1 MDKKNIP
8 MSTLYTTSGTPP
20 ASDEKKFDIQGLLAR
35 RGSEKFLLHERFVNP
50 QIVRVLKTIGF
61 DKFYI
66 RGRGPH
72 LYDDA
77 NNKYLDLLSGWGV
90 FALGRNH
97 PVINKTLK
105 DILDAELPNLG
116 QMDIAPLAGLL
127 AEELISVAPNP
138 ALERVFF
145 TNSGTEAVEGS
156 IKLARAATGKG
167 KIVFCEGGFHGL
179 SMGSLSLNGS
189 EMFREGFGPFLPDCE
204 RVPFNDL
211 EALEQILNSK
221 DVAAFIVE
229 PIQGKGVNIPDD
241 EYLPE
246 AALLCRKYGA
256 LFIADEIQTGLGRTG
271 KMWAV
276 EHWGAEPDLL
286 LCAKALSGGQV
297 PVGAILG
304 RRDIFDRLF
313 SKMDRAVVHS
323 STFGTNNMAMAAGLA
338 TLHVL
343 RHEDLIAHTA
353 EMGQKILD
361 DMHPFIQRYDFVKD
375 VRGKGLMIGI
385 EFSSPKSLK
394 LKAAWKLLEVA
405 NESLFCQMILIPLL
419 KKHRVLA
426 QVAAHKG
433 HVIKLLPALIVD
445 DSDREWLVSAF
456 DDVIGS
462 CHRVPGAVWDLGRSL
477 VSHAR
482 AESR

>member
-1 MDKKNIP
+1 ML
-8 MSTLYTTSGTPP
+8 TVQTTPGTPP
-20 ASDEKKFDIQGLLAR
+20 VLGGKKFDIQDLLVR
-35 RGSEKFLLHERFVNP
+35 RGSERYHLHDRYVNP

-61 DKFYI
+61 DRFYV
-66 RGRGPH
+66 RGHGPH
-72 LYDDA
+72 LYDKA
-77 NNKYLDLLSGWGV
+77 GNKYLDLLNGWGV

-97 PVINKTLK
+97 PVVNQALK
-105 DILDAELPNLG
+105 DVLDADLSNLG

-127 AEELISVAPNP
+127 AEALISVAPSP

-156 IKLARAATGKG
+156 IKLAHAATGKG
-167 KIVFCEGGFHGL
+167 KIVFCDGAFHGL

-189 EMFREGFGPFLPDCE
+189 EMFREGFGPFLPGCE
-204 RVPFNDL
+204 RVAFNDL
-211 EALEQILNSK
+211 EALEQILSGG

-241 EYLPE
+241 DYLPE

-271 KMWAV
+271 RMWAV

-304 RRDIFDRLF
+304 RRDIFDKIF

-343 RHEDLIAHTA
+343 RRERLIEHSA
-353 EMGQKILD
+353 EMGRKILD
-361 DMHPFIQRYDFVKD
+361 DMRPFIQRYDFVKD
-375 VRGKGLMIGI
+375 IRGKGLMIGI
-385 EFSSPKSLK
+385 EFSAPKSLK
-394 LKAAWKLLEVA
+394 LKAAWKLLEAA

-419 KKHRVLA
+419 KTHQVLA

-433 HVIKLLPALIVD
+433 HVIKILPALIID
-445 DSDREWLVSAF
+445 DSDRKWLVSAF
-456 DDVIGS
+456 DDVIAS
-462 CHRVPGAVWDLGRSL
+462 SHRVPGALWELGRSL
-477 VSHAR
+477 AAHAR

>member
-1 MDKKNIP
+1 MP
-8 MSTLYTTSGTPP
+8 TVETTQKTPP
-20 ASDEKKFDIQGLLAR
+20 VTDENIFDIQDLLSR
-35 RGSEKFLLHERFVNP
+35 RGSEKFRLHERYLNP

-61 DKFYI
+61 DKFYV
-66 RGRGPH
+66 RGHGPH
-72 LYDDA
+72 LFDDA
-77 NNKYLDLLSGWGV
+77 GEKYLDLLSGWGV

-97 PVINKTLK
+97 PTVNQVLK
-105 DILDAELPNLG
+105 DVLDAELPNLG
-116 QMDIAPLAGLL
+116 QMDVAPLAGLL
-127 AEELISVAPNP
+127 AEQLIAIAPNP

-145 TNSGTEAVEGS
+145 TNSGTGAVEGS
-156 IKLARAATGKG
+156 IKLARTATGKSG
-167 KIVFCEGGFHGL
+167 IIFCEGAFHGL

-189 EMFREGFGPFLPDCE
+189 EMFREGFGPFLPGCE
-204 RVPFNDL
+204 RVPFNNL
-211 EALEQILNSK
+211 EALERVLNGG

-229 PIQGKGVNIPDD
+229 PIQGKGVHIPDD
-241 EYLPE
+241 DYLPE
-246 AALLCRKYGA
+246 AARLCTKYGA

-276 EHWGAEPDLL
+276 EHWGAQPDLL
-286 LCAKALSGGQV
+286 LTAKALSGGQV

-304 RRDIFDRLF
+304 RRDIFDKLF

-343 RHEDLIAHTA
+343 RRERLIEHTA
-353 EMGQKILD
+353 DMGRKILA
-361 DMHPFIQRYDFVKD
+361 DMRPFIERYDFVKD
-375 VRGKGLMIGI
+375 VRGKGLMIGL
-385 EFSSPKSLK
+385 EFGSPRSLK
-394 LKAAWKLLEVA
+394 LKAAWKLLKAA
-405 NESLFCQMILIPLL
+405 NESLFCQMVLIPLL

-433 HVIKLLPALIVD
+433 HVIKILPALVID

-456 DDVIGS
+456 DDVIDS
-462 CHRVPGAVWDLGRSL
+462 CHRVPGSVWDLGRSL
-477 VSHAR
+477 ASHAR

>member
-1 MDKKNIP
+1 MPTVDTI
-8 MSTLYTTSGTPP
+8 LGTPP
-20 ASDEKKFDIQGLLAR
+20 ISDENLLDIQDILAR
-35 RGSEKFLLHERFVNP
+35 RGSEKYSLHERYVNP

-61 DKFYI
+61 DKFYV
-66 RGRGPH
+66 RGHGPH
-72 LYDDA
+72 LFDEAD
-77 NNKYLDLLSGWGV
+77 NKYLDLLSGWGV

-97 PVINKTLK
+97 PVVNRTLK
-105 DILDAELPNLG
+105 DVLDAELPNLG

-127 AEELISVAPNP
+127 AEKLIAVAPNP

-156 IKLARAATGKG
+156 IKLARSATRKS
-167 KIVFCEGGFHGL
+167 KIVFCEGAFHGL

-189 EMFREGFGPFLPDCE
+189 VMFREGFGPFLPGCE
-204 RVPFNDL
+204 RVAFNDL
-211 EALEQILNSK
+211 EALERILSGG

-246 AALLCRKYGA
+246 ADRLCKKYGA

-271 KMWAV
+271 RMWAV
-276 EHWGAEPDLL
+276 EHWGAEPDIL

-304 RRDIFDRLF
+304 RRDIFDKLF

-343 RHEDLIAHTA
+343 RRERLIEHSA
-353 EMGQKILD
+353 EMGQKILE
-361 DMHPFIQRYDFVKD
+361 DMRPFIQRYDFVKD

-385 EFSSPKSLK
+385 EFSSPNSLK
-394 LKAAWKLLEVA
+394 LKAAWKLLEAA

-419 KKHRVLA
+419 KKHRILA

-433 HVIKLLPALIVD
+433 HVIKILPALVID
-445 DSDREWLVSAF
+445 DSDREWMVSAF
-456 DDVIGS
+456 DDVIDS
-462 CHRVPGAVWDLGRSL
+462 CHRIPGAVWDLGRSL
-477 VSHAR
+477 ASHAR